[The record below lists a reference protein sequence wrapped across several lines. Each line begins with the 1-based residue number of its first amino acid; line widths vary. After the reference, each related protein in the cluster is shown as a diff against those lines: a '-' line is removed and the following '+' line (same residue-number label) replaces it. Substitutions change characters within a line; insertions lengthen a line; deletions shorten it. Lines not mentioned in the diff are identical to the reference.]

1 MWKLFALAKLTD
13 LYNYE
18 FVLSIVQ
25 YLYDWHV
32 ISLCFSHVGHII
44 LQLEAWKVVIDILQ
58 DQVDGHERSGG
69 HSFSLHNKTQ
79 SGSVFKVQPLGAL
92 HLDFTWKT
100 GDQALDSFFKRD

>member
-1 MWKLFALAKLTD
+1 MEVLAKLRD
-13 LYNYE
+13 LNDCE

-58 DQVDGHERSGG
+58 DQVDGHERCGG
-69 HSFSLHNKTQ
+69 HSFSLHN
-79 SGSVFKVQPLGAL
+79 
-92 HLDFTWKT
+92 
-100 GDQALDSFFKRD
+100 